1 MAITFGKPN
10 KNDLDKIMNIEHS
23 GFSEAEAATA
33 NSMLERIKVI
43 PDTFIVAYDEQED
56 PAGYIVGPAS
66 TERYITDNLFETSV
80 PNSVHA
86 PYQTILSLV
95 VSPDKQKMG
104 IASQLLQQLAIVA
117 EQQGRQLI
125 TLTCLEKLV
134 PFYERNGYQVDGI
147 SNSQHAGETWYN
159 MMKKL

>member
-10 KNDLDKIMNIEHS
+10 ENDLDKIMDIEHS
-23 GFSEAEAATA
+23 GFSEAEAATRE
-33 NSMLERIKVI
+33 SMLARIKII
-43 PDTFIVAYDEQED
+43 PDTFIVAYDEQGN

-66 TERYITDNLFETSV
+66 TERYISDELFETSV
-80 PNSVHA
+80 PNSAQA

-95 VSPDKQKMG
+95 VSPEKQKMV
-104 IASQLLQQLAIVA
+104 IAGQLLQQLAVLSK
-117 EQQGRQLI
+117 QQGRQLI

-147 SNSQHAGETWYN
+147 SDSQHAGETWYN
-159 MMKKL
+159 MTRKL

>member
-1 MAITFGKPN
+1 MAITFGKP
-10 KNDLDKIMNIEHS
+10 KETDLDKIMNIENS
-23 GFSEAEAATA
+23 GFSEAEAATKE
-33 NSMLERIKVI
+33 SMLERIKVI
-43 PDTFIVAYDEQED
+43 PDTFIVAYDEQEN

-66 TERYITDNLFETSV
+66 TERYISDELFETSV
-80 PNSVHA
+80 PNSDQA

-104 IASQLLQQLAIVA
+104 IAGQLLQQLAIVSK
-117 EQQGRQLI
+117 QQGRQLI

-147 SNSQHAGETWYN
+147 SDSQHAGETWYN
-159 MMKKL
+159 MTKML